1 MALASKLEIPGG
13 TFNDPDLYLD
23 TSDLKQFGTTVIAK
37 AMRRSRPFV
46 EAFYVAWNT
55 NHIKTRVRPDEHD
68 EQAVFISMAR
78 TAHCDVHS
86 VPNGG
91 VRGQTKNEAI
101 QEVGKLKRE
110 GMSPGAPD
118 VIVVSGPPVPPAD
131 SVPIVAIEFKK
142 SNGSLGDFSPLQLK
156 WLETYHTKT
165 GGRADACG
173 AFGYD
178 AGLAMLEFRGYA
190 VPPRST
196 DKYTKRTI

>member
-1 MALASKLEIPGG
+1 MALAGKLAIPGG

-23 TSDLKQFGTTVIAK
+23 TSDLKVFGTTVIAK

-46 EAFYVAWNT
+46 EAFFVAWNLT
-55 NHIKTRVRPDEHD
+55 HINTRIRPDEHD
-68 EQAVFISMAR
+68 EQAVFVSTAR
-78 TAHCDVHS
+78 TAHCEVHS
-86 VPNGG
+86 IPNGG
-91 VRGQTKNEAI
+91 FRDKETAI
-101 QEVGKLKRE
+101 SMKRE

-118 VIVVSGPPVPPAD
+118 VVVVSGNPVPPAD

-142 SNGSLGDFSPLQLK
+142 SNGTLGDFSQLQLK
-156 WLETYHTKT
+156 WMETYHTKT

-190 VPPRST
+190 VPPRAT